1 MRAAMVL
8 KVKGERAIYRGINVD
23 IEELRRVQATSIAK
37 DVATADIVMT
47 QSAAAHEMTT
57 RSKNK
62 MRSSS
67 QPTTGSA
74 STVATAVATAA
85 TKARAKPSITPAK
98 KAKAKEK
105 PQDTSAAAGPA
116 YKPDQ
121 PKTSSFFHRD
131 HSRSLWPHSL
141 VVGELPPTNGLTP
154 QIIDLVQYRM
164 MAVPTVPLV

>member
-1 MRAAMVL
+1 MVP
-8 KVKGERAIYRGINVD
+8 KVQGERAIYRGINVD
-23 IEELRRVQATSIAK
+23 IEELRRVQATSTAMN
-37 DVATADIVMT
+37 VATANTVMT
-47 QSAAAHEMTT
+47 QPAAVHEMTT

-62 MRSSS
+62 GRSSS
-67 QPTTGSA
+67 QSTTGST

-85 TKARAKPSITPAK
+85 TKARAKPSITPVK

-105 PQDTSAAAGPA
+105 LQGTSAAAGPA

-121 PKTSSFFHRD
+121 PKISSFFHRD

-164 MAVPTVPLV
+164 MAVPTVPQV